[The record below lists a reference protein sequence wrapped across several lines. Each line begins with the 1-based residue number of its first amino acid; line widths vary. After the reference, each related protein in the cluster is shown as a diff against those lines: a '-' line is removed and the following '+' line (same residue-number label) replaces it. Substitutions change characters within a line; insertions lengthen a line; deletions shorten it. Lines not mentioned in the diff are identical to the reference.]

1 MIWVGKNIKFVRNDS
16 IYLLYHR
23 FYFLSIVFF
32 FFGGGVLPAF
42 LVEMDVAVEAGIDA
56 VAGTK
61 VTG

>member
-23 FYFLSIVFF
+23 FYFLSIV

>member
-1 MIWVGKNIKFVRNDS
+1 MIWVEKNIKFVRNDS

-32 FFGGGVLPAF
+32 FFWVLPAF

>member
-32 FFGGGVLPAF
+32 WVLPAF

>member
-32 FFGGGVLPAF
+32 LGGVLPAF